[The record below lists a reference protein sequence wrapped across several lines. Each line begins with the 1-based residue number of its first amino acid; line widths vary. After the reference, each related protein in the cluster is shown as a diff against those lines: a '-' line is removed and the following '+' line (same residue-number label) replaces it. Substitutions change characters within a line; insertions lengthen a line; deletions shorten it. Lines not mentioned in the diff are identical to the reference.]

1 MASHLARAQVRQ
13 LTTEESLID
22 AAVRD
27 VMVENPVTV
36 TPDIE
41 LKDLVDLFVREG
53 LQGVPVV
60 AASDQRLLGI
70 ITESDLILQEVEGD
84 VEVPH
89 FVPFLDGVIFFD
101 RTDKY
106 DRQMRKAFAA
116 TAGDLMND
124 EVKTVG
130 PDETIHEAAKKMSKH
145 NISRLVVVE
154 GDQVVGMIA
163 RSHIVLALARY
174 EFNDAGDA
182 TG

>member
-1 MASHLARAQVRQ
+1 
-13 LTTEESLID
+13 LID

-27 VMVENPVTV
+27 VMLQDPVTV
-36 TPDIE
+36 TPDLE
-41 LKDLVDLFVREG
+41 LKDLVDLFVREN

-60 AASDQRLLGI
+60 AASDRRLLGI

-84 VEVPH
+84 IDVPH

-101 RTDKY
+101 NTD
-106 DRQMRKAFAA
+106 RFNHQIRKAFAA

-124 EVKTVG
+124 DVKTVG
-130 PDETIHEAAKKMSKH
+130 PDDTIHEAAKRMSKH

-154 GDQVVGMIA
+154 GNQVVGMIA

-174 EFNDAGDA
+174 EFNGDGDDDAGEAGDA

>member
-1 MASHLARAQVRQ
+1 
-13 LTTEESLID
+13 LID

-27 VMVENPVTV
+27 VMLEEPVTV
-36 TPDIE
+36 PPDME
-41 LKDLVDLFVREG
+41 LRDLVDLFVREG

-60 AASDQRLLGI
+60 SPSDGRLLGI
-70 ITESDLILQEVEGD
+70 VTESDLLLQEVEGD

-106 DRQMRKAFAA
+106 DEQMRKAFAA
-116 TAGDLMND
+116 TAGDLMNTKV
-124 EVKTVG
+124 ETVA
-130 PDETIHEAAKKMSKH
+130 PDDTIHEAAKRMSKH
-145 NISRLVVVE
+145 DISRLVVVE
-154 GDQVVGMIA
+154 GDRVVGMIA

-174 EFNDAGDA
+174 EFSGGGDDDAGDA

>member
-1 MASHLARAQVRQ
+1 M
-13 LTTEESLID
+13 ID

-27 VMVENPVTV
+27 VMLENPRTV
-36 TPDIE
+36 PPDMQ
-41 LKDLVDLFVREG
+41 LRDLVDLFVREG

-60 AASDQRLLGI
+60 SPENGALLGI

-84 VEVPH
+84 IDVPH
-89 FVPFLDGVIFFD
+89 FVPFLDGAIFFD

-106 DRQMRKAFAA
+106 DAQMKKAFAA

-124 EVKTVG
+124 KVETVG
-130 PDETIHEAAKKMSKH
+130 PDDTIHEAAKRMSKH
-145 NISRLVVVE
+145 DISRLVVVE
-154 GDQVVGMIA
+154 GGRVVGMIA

-174 EFNDAGDA
+174 EFNGDGDDDAGDA